1 MYLAE
6 AMGRSALVLLWM
18 RSFFVPE
25 NAEKCD
31 FFKELI
37 QGMPGAGRRE
47 QHNLCARLAG
57 RREIY
62 MEEIRMEREQEEK
75 TARALLVGVNLE
87 SGKDFEHG
95 MEELGSLAE
104 ACEMEVAAVLT
115 QNLPAPNP
123 AFYIGSGKVKEIQET
138 VELMGIDFVIF
149 GDTLS
154 PSQLKNLQKEIDASV
169 MDRTNLILEIFR
181 KRARTRE
188 ARLQV
193 ESANLQ
199 YMLPRLVGM
208 RESLGRQA
216 GASGSMSNKGTGEKQ
231 IELDRRKI
239 EKRIGELR
247 RELENIEHDR
257 NIQRRRRERSVLPQV
272 ALVGY
277 TNAGKSTL
285 MNRMVEKYVGRE
297 EKLVTAK
304 DMLFATLDTTV
315 RKIEPGDNKG
325 FFLSDTVGFISKL
338 PHGLIKAFRSTLD
351 EVRYADLLLEVVDVS
366 DEHYREQMQVTKE
379 TLEELGAERIPTI
392 HVMNKADR
400 IMGTDELP
408 RRDGNKIY
416 MCALDADGLDTLLS
430 MIRESLYAG
439 NKTGV
444 FLIPYDRGDVV
455 SYLNENADVTA
466 QEYLESGVCITADCR
481 EGDYARFA
489 RYLKANS

>member
-1 MYLAE
+1 MKERLT
-6 AMGRSALVLLWM
+6 
-18 RSFFVPE
+18 E
-25 NAEKCD
+25 NKQD
-31 FFKELI
+31 IKL
-37 QGMPGAGRRE
+37 
-47 QHNLCARLAG
+47 
-57 RREIY
+57 
-62 MEEIRMEREQEEK
+62 
-75 TARALLVGVNLE
+75 ARALLVGINLE
-87 SGKDFEHG
+87 NGQEFEHD

-104 ACEMEVAAVLT
+104 ACEMEVVAILT
-115 QNLPAPNP
+115 QNLSAPNP
-123 AFYIGSGKVKEIQET
+123 AFYIGSGKVREIQET
-138 VELMGIDFVIF
+138 VELMEIDFVIF

-154 PSQLKNLQKEIDASV
+154 PSQLKNLQKQIDASV

-181 KRARTRE
+181 KRAKTRE

-247 RELENIEHDR
+247 RELDNIEHDR
-257 NIQRRRRERSVLPQV
+257 DIQRRRRERSVLPQV

-285 MNRMVEKYVGRE
+285 MNRLVEKYVGRE
-297 EKLVTAK
+297 EKLVMAK

-315 RKIEPGDNKG
+315 RKIEPDDNKG
-325 FFLSDTVGFISKL
+325 FFLSDTVGFISRL

-366 DEHYREQMQVTKE
+366 DEHYREQMQVTRE
-379 TLEELGAERIPTI
+379 TLKELGAERIPCLHI
-392 HVMNKADR
+392 MNKADR
-400 IMGTDELP
+400 IMGETDLP
-408 RRDGNKIY
+408 RRDGNRLY
-416 MCALDADGLDTLLS
+416 MSALSGEGLDVLLA
-430 MIRESLYAG
+430 MIREALYAG

-444 FLIPYDRGDVV
+444 FLIPYERGDVV
-455 SYLNENADVTA
+455 NYLNENAEVAA
-466 QEYLESGVCITADCR
+466 QEYLESGVRITADCR

-489 RYLKANS
+489 RYLETDATTTA